1 MVVNEL
7 YQSHGV
13 QFEYPEDWELT
24 ETRDDTEIVITVQ
37 SPDTSFWLLT
47 LVEDRPDPTRL
58 AEAALEAFREEYD
71 ELDVY
76 PAEGLEEELIGAWDL
91 EFRCLEV
98 YNSAWIRTFQTEEF
112 SALILYQSSDKELEE
127 TREILQGMTA
137 SLCCV
142 ETE

>member
-1 MVVNEL
+1 VNEI

-24 ETRDDTEIVITVQ
+24 ETRDDTEIMITVQ

-47 LVEDRPDPTRL
+47 LVEDRPDPERL
-58 AEAALEAFREEYD
+58 AEAALAAFREEYD
-71 ELDVY
+71 DLDVY
-76 PAEGLEEELIGAWDL
+76 PVEETGDASAIGAWDL

-98 YNSAWIRTFQTEEF
+98 YNSAWIRTFQTDFF
-112 SALILYQSSDKELEE
+112 SALILYQSSDKELDE
-127 TREILQGMTA
+127 TRGILQGMTA
-137 SLCCV
+137 SLCSV